1 MLDAMVQSGTTGVLG
16 QSRESVTL
24 AMLDALVQSRESVTL
39 AMLDALVQSHESVTL
54 ARLGASTMVGR

>member
-1 MLDAMVQSGTTGVLG
+1 MLDVSERSPMLDAMVQSGTTGVLG
-16 QSRESVTL
+16 
-24 AMLDALVQSRESVTL
+24 QSRESVTL